1 LLYKAH
7 KAIFASLFSR
17 FNNYFMQNKGA
28 IKIFAILLAL
38 ACLFYLSFTWITSG
52 VENDAK
58 EYAEGI
64 IASPLTISN
73 AKAFANNNSTKELAY
88 IDSIK
93 TKTIDRYL
101 DSVKKIPVY
110 DLIIASYTYE
120 ECKKREINL
129 GLDLRG
135 GMNVT
140 LEISVADILK
150 NLSNNNTDA
159 AFNKSINDATAN
171 LGKNNDDY
179 LTVFEKTYRDNAPN
193 GRLAPLFQ
201 TIELKGKV
209 DFNASN
215 DQVMAFLRK
224 TVDEAITNSEATFRS
239 RIDRFGVAQPN
250 IQKLGSSGR
259 ILVELPGVK
268 DKERV
273 RELLQGTANLE
284 FWETYENQEIAP
296 FFEKANT
303 KVKNILYPD
312 FENNQDSS
320 QVNDSI
326 SKAENI
332 KVNDIDTLKTKKD
345 SISKI
350 AAIST
355 PTLSDAE
362 KQDTAV
368 KNFLKRFPLYSLYSP
383 LKAAVYQD
391 EKSKG
396 YSYIPGPTVGT
407 AAKQDTAKINSY
419 LRLEKVKAIFPSK
432 VKFMWGA
439 KEQER
444 KNEAGEVIYRYFD
457 LFAIK
462 VTDRSG
468 KAAMFGDIIT
478 DARADFN
485 AQSGGHPYISMT
497 MTGEAAANW
506 AKLTRANSPKSATEK
521 GRSIAVVM
529 DNLVYSAPTVNG
541 EIKGGQSQITGNF
554 TVEEANA
561 LAAVLSAGKLPAP
574 ARIVEESVVGPTLGQ
589 EAIDSSLISFIIA
602 LLVILIFMYAYY
614 NKAGLVANIAL
625 IANMFFILGGL
636 TSMTAVLTLPGIA
649 GIVLTIGLA
658 VDANILIFERI
669 REELALGKN
678 TSHAIKEGFK
688 HAMSS
693 IIDSNATLAI
703 LAIILYV
710 FGSGPIQGFATT
722 LLIGIGASLF
732 SAILITRVVFEWMLE
747 RKMEIPFDN
756 DVTRNSFKDVAFNFV
771 GRRKLYY
778 AISALI
784 ITAGAIFYVK
794 NDGFKL
800 GVDFKGGRT
809 YQVRF
814 DKEMETETVKNALS
828 KVFKESSLE
837 VKTLGNANQLKITTS
852 YRVSDNSPTVDT
864 EVEAALNQG
873 LQSLNVK
880 HELVSQQKV
889 GPTIATDILYGAYGA
904 ILFSCLLM
912 FIYILIRFKK
922 WQYGLGAVVALFH
935 DVLVVLSFYTILDGV
950 VPFSL
955 EIGQDF
961 IAAILTVMGYTM
973 TETVVVFDRI
983 RERLSDSGKDDA
995 YGEERNTL
1003 INYALNSTLSR
1014 TILTSLTV
1022 FFVLLVIFVWG
1033 GESIRGFIFALLI
1046 GRIIGTYSSLCISTP
1061 IVVDF
1066 DKKK

>member
-1 LLYKAH
+1 
-7 KAIFASLFSR
+7 
-17 FNNYFMQNKGA
+17 MQNKGA

-38 ACLFYLSFTWITSG
+38 ACIFYLSFTWVTRG

-58 EYAEGI
+58 EFAESI
-64 IASPLTISN
+64 STSPAITSA
-73 AKAFANNNSTKELAY
+73 AKAYASNNATKELFY
-88 IDSIK
+88 IDSVK
-93 TKTIDRYL
+93 TKTVDRYL
-101 DSVKKIPVY
+101 DSVKKQPVY
-110 DLIIASYTYE
+110 DLLVASYTYE

-150 NLSNNNTDA
+150 NLSNNNPDA
-159 AFNKSINDATAN
+159 AFNKSIADASAK
-171 LGKNNDDY
+171 LGKENNDDF
-179 LTVFEKTYRDNAPN
+179 LTLFEKTYKSNSPN

-209 DFNASN
+209 DFNSSN
-215 DQVMAFLRK
+215 EVVMAFIKK

-250 IQKLGSSGR
+250 IQKLGNSGR

-296 FFEKANT
+296 FFEKANER
-303 KVKNILYPD
+303 VKNILFPN
-312 FENNQDSS
+312 FEVKKDTTL
-320 QVNDSI
+320 VNDTT
-326 SKAENI
+326 KMA
-332 KVNDIDTLKTKKD
+332 VATKTVAVDSAKIKD
-345 SISKI
+345 SLAKLI
-350 AAIST
+350 APTS
-355 PTLSDAE
+355 PTLATAA
-362 KQDTAV
+362 KQDTAYE
-368 KNFLKRFPLYSLYSP
+368 NFMKRFPLYSLYSP

-396 YSYIPGPTVGT
+396 YAYIPGPTVGY
-407 AAKQDTAKINSY
+407 ALKQDTAKINSY
-419 LRLEKVKAIFPSK
+419 FRMEKVKAVFPSK

-439 KEQER
+439 KATLR
-444 KNEAGEVIYRYFD
+444 GEAPNQVETFD
-457 LFAIK
+457 LYAIK

-478 DARADFN
+478 DARSDFN

-497 MTGEAAANW
+497 MTGEAATNW
-506 AKLTRANSPKSATEK
+506 AKLTKANSPKSASEK
-521 GRSIAVVM
+521 GHSIAVVM
-529 DNLVYSAPTVNG
+529 DNMVYSAPTVNG

-574 ARIVEESVVGPTLGQ
+574 ARIVEESVVGPSLGQ
-589 EAIDSSLISFIIA
+589 EAIDSSLMSFVIA
-602 LLVILIFMYAYY
+602 LLVILVFMYMYY
-614 NKAGLVANIAL
+614 NKAGMVANIAL
-625 IANMFFILGGL
+625 IANMFFIMGGL

-678 TSHAIKEGFK
+678 TSNAIKEGFK

-703 LAIILYV
+703 LAVILYV

-732 SAILITRVVFEWMLE
+732 SAILITRVIFEWMLE

-756 DVTRNSFKDVAFNFV
+756 SITRNSFKNVAFNFV

-778 AISALI
+778 SISAI
-784 ITAGAIFYVK
+784 IIVLGAVFFVK

-814 DKEMETETVKNALS
+814 EKEMETESVKKALS
-828 KVFKESSLE
+828 TVFKDASLE
-837 VKTLGNANQLKITTS
+837 VKTVGSANQLKITTS
-852 YRVSDNSPTVDT
+852 YRVTDNTATVDS
-864 EVEAALNQG
+864 EVEAALNDG
-873 LQSLNVK
+873 LNTLNVN
-880 HELVSQQKV
+880 HEIVSQQKV

-912 FIYILIRFKK
+912 FIYILVRFKK

-983 RERLSDSGKDDA
+983 RERLAESGKSDVQ
-995 YGEERNTL
+995 GEERNTL

-1022 FFVLLVIFVWG
+1022 FFVLLVIFIFG

-1066 DKKK
+1066 EKKS